1 MAAISE
7 PLRFPRGVRLAIG
20 EEIRKCT
27 TEILERIANA
37 DVRTGFVLT
46 AVEYEEC
53 STYIEANVHADR
65 IWETFTALAD
75 VLIPQIAAPIVGEN
89 DDEPSIGPYTKTA
102 AAMAALLPHI
112 DSLHKLEKLQFIDEF
127 PNIAEHK
134 AGAVA

>member
-7 PLRFPRGVRLAIG
+7 PLRFPRGVRLSIG

-53 STYIEANVHADR
+53 STYVEANVHADR
-65 IWETFTALAD
+65 IW
-75 VLIPQIAAPIVGEN
+75 
-89 DDEPSIGPYTKTA
+89 DEPSIGPYTKTA